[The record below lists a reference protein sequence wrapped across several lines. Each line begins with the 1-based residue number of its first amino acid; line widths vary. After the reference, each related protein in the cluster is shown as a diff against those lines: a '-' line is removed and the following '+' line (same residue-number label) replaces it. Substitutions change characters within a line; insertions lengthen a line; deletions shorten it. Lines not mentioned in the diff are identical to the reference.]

1 MKTQSNPSFLDIRPF
16 WKRASEAGLTF
27 LLLCAIT
34 SAEEVTNPES
44 CQVPFWIISTREC
57 DQESPGDT
65 PDQLQYTR
73 VHSPEKHEESTL
85 ESFLSALSPQTRIC
99 IFVHGN
105 FVSRDFAEEE
115 AGVVFRS
122 LNKFGQEDQDVEYE
136 VLSWPSERIL
146 PITRWDLS
154 LKTERADV
162 TAHYLAQLVD
172 RIPVTNAIAFI
183 GYSLGARSV
192 SGTLEI
198 LAGGAVGKH
207 KTAPTHSPSSVK
219 RPLHAVLIAASIDH
233 DWLNPDERFGNALS
247 QLEKILILR
256 NSDDLALAFYPLR
269 KLFSPGALGRVG
281 LKKKDWEKLSGLEQ
295 KIKITDVEEIVGCS
309 HDSDNYFNST
319 VIAKMIVP
327 YVFCIPSP

>member
-1 MKTQSNPSFLDIRPF
+1 MKTQSNRSFLDRQLF
-16 WKRASEAGLTF
+16 WKRASVTGLTF
-27 LLLCAIT
+27 LLLCAST
-34 SAEEVTNPES
+34 SAEETTEPES
-44 CQVPFWIISTREC
+44 CQVPFWLISTRDC
-57 DQESPGDT
+57 DQESPADA

-73 VHSPEKHEESTL
+73 VRSPENHEESTL
-85 ESFLSALSPQTRIC
+85 ESFLGALSPQTRLC

-105 FVSRDFAEEE
+105 FVSQDFAEEE

-122 LNKFGQEDQDVEYE
+122 LNKFGPKDQDIEY
-136 VLSWPSERIL
+136 VLLSWPSERIL

-172 RIPVTNAIAFI
+172 RIPVANAVTFI

-192 SGTLEI
+192 SGTLEL
-198 LAGGAVGKH
+198 LAGGVVGKH
-207 KTAPTHSPSSVK
+207 ETSLTQSPSPIK
-219 RPLHAVLIAASIDH
+219 RQIHAVLIAASIDH
-233 DWLNPDERFGNALS
+233 DWLNPGERFGNALI

-281 LKKKDWEKLSGLEQ
+281 LKKKDWEKLSDMEQ
-295 KIKITDVEEIVGCS
+295 KIEITDVEEIIGCS

-319 VIAKMIVP
+319 VVSEMIVP
-327 YVFCIPSP
+327 YVFCIPST